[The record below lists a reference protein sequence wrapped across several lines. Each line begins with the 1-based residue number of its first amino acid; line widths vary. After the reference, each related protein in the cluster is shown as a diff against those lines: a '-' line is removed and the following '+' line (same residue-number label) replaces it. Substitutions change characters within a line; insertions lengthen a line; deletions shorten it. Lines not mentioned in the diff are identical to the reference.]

1 MAAIS
6 EFDEFE
12 YRRQLFH
19 ILLGVFIAALL
30 VYDFIGKGLLLFA
43 AIFGLVI
50 SYLSRK
56 TRIPVVYNLLE
67 MFERKKEID
76 DFPGK
81 GIIFYLIGAYIA
93 LLLFSKDI
101 AMASIMVLAFGDSV
115 SHLFGLRYCKIKHPF
130 SKTKYLEGT
139 LAGFIAG
146 FLGALLFLP
155 WHEAFFASLAAM
167 IAESIEIKVG
177 MQQVDDNLVIPFA
190 AGAAVWIIRLFF

>member
-6 EFDEFE
+6 KFE
-12 YRRQLFH
+12 YRRQIFH

-30 VYDFIGKGLLLFA
+30 IYDFIDKNLLLFA
-43 AIFGLVI
+43 VIFGLII

-56 TRIPVVYNLLE
+56 TRIPVIYNLLE
-67 MFERKKEID
+67 VFERKKELD
-76 DFPGK
+76 KFPGK

-93 LLLFSKDI
+93 LLLFSKNI
-101 AMASIMVLAFGDSV
+101 ALGSIMILAFGDSI
-115 SHLFGLRYCKIKHPF
+115 SHLFGLHYGKIKHPL

-146 FLGALLFLP
+146 FLGALVFLP

-167 IAESIEIKVG
+167 AAESVEIKFG

-190 AGAAVWIIRLFF
+190 AGAAVWILRILA